1 MIAFLKAAPGC
12 GFGEAREAETQK
24 ADKNHP
30 FRMSVA
36 RQDEARS

>member
-1 MIAFLKAAPGC
+1 MIAFLKVAPGC
-12 GFGEAREAETQK
+12 GFGEGRETETQK

-36 RQDEARS
+36 RQDEDRS